1 LADYEIPENCRY
13 TRDDE
18 WVRQEGDRLVIGIT
32 DYAQKQLGDIVF
44 LELPETGF
52 ELKTGKPFGV
62 VESVKAVSDLC
73 APIDGEVIESNPA
86 LEDAPERVNTDC
98 YDTGWILTASPSD
111 PSAYEALMDA
121 KAYRHYVAD
130 RED

>member
-1 LADYEIPENCRY
+1 MADYEIPENCRY

-18 WVRQEGDRLVIGIT
+18 WVRQDGDRLVIGIT

-44 LELPETGF
+44 LELPEAGF

-98 YDTGWILTASPSD
+98 YDTGWILTASSSD
-111 PSAYEALMDA
+111 PSAYEALMDPE
-121 KAYRHYVAD
+121 AYRHYVAD